1 MYFGLMNLGQIV
13 IFLFSI
19 SCTES
24 LTSEKVTENEGVE
37 KILTIDII

>member
-13 IFLFSI
+13 IFLFFI
-19 SCTES
+19 SCTKS

-37 KILTIDII
+37 KILTIDIL